1 MLLQLSD
8 PTTESVNF
16 VFETSWVLHSLCC
29 PKIGLGQHWDSC
41 ITFAKFPTRDLIF
54 VQHAKFLTDL
64 LSRLWC
70 CAVCKIGKSWVVPSS
85 SLSCISAHDTL
96 SRGKCERFWTKVC
109 GWELLHRRK
118 QTFTKK
124 KSGTQFLLRWIVEHV
139 MRSCLEATLNCVS
152 LCECFIQKSCKQT
165 WPLHEG
171 RCSENHGS
179 MAGATLVSTR
189 TRDVHERLKPYV
201 PRNTS
206 VYLTPYIPIQA
217 STTSHHCSLT

>member
-41 ITFAKFPTRDLIF
+41 L
-54 VQHAKFLTDL
+54 
-64 LSRLWC
+64 LWC

-96 SRGKCERFWTKVC
+96 SRGKCEHFWTKVC

-118 QTFTKK
+118 QTFTKN
-124 KSGTQFLLRWIVEHV
+124 KSGTQFLLRWIVGHV
-139 MRSCLEATLNCVS
+139 MRSCLEAPLNCVS
-152 LCECFIQKSCKQT
+152 LCECFIQKGCKQT

-179 MAGATLVSTR
+179 MVGATLVSTR
-189 TRDVHERLKPYV
+189 TRDVDERLKPYV